1 MYLDVWHSREST
13 SDPNSE
19 HKLHKF
25 LAGTK
30 ITHEH
35 RRPMKPDKKEGREK
49 SHIFLCNDTINR
61 INSSIICSLSVT
73 KMTLDRL
80 DKDDSGQT

>member
-1 MYLDVWHSREST
+1 
-13 SDPNSE
+13 
-19 HKLHKF
+19 
-25 LAGTK
+25 
-30 ITHEH
+30 
-35 RRPMKPDKKEGREK
+35 MKPDKKEGREK

-80 DKDDSGQT
+80 NYQRREPKVITATITQEGTLRSKETIQMMSTILA

>member
-1 MYLDVWHSREST
+1 MERTSRI
-13 SDPNSE
+13 
-19 HKLHKF
+19 
-25 LAGTK
+25 AGT
-30 ITHEH
+30 
-35 RRPMKPDKKEGREK
+35 KKEGREK